1 MHHLKNVGS
10 FYSEGLS
17 NRVSTIIRR
26 YIDHM
31 KFAAYMAFHLSH
43 SFTYFWF
50 HFFYHCIYGCIGF
63 GGLGVACWP
72 LVPKFAGSNT
82 AEAVGFLGRK
92 NPQHAFLR
100 RGSKA
105 VGPVS

>member
-1 MHHLKNVGS
+1 LPLELQSVCQSGTCDSNSTYSIPGIDMLRSYVYWTVHH
-10 FYSEGLS
+10 F
-17 NRVSTIIRR
+17 
-26 YIDHM
+26 D
-31 KFAAYMAFHLSH
+31 
-43 SFTYFWF
+43 
-50 HFFYHCIYGCIGF
+50 GF

-72 LVPKFAGSNT
+72 LVPKFAGLNP

-105 VGPVS
+105 FGPML